1 MLTKEDL
8 QAIGELVRSE
18 VRASEERMT
27 ARISESEERTRPSLM
42 AYIEND
48 VKKEIRQL
56 RTVTRCLLKRW
67 TGWKPKLTD
76 CRIKW
81 IRFRVNSPRR
91 KWLSPAGSVLNKQLV
106 RPAQEFSRS
115 WAGFYFFGT

>member
-27 ARISESEERTRPSLM
+27 ARISESEERTKTSIM

-48 VKKEIRQL
+48 V
-56 RTVTRCLLKRW
+56 TVTRCLLKKW
-67 TGWKPKLTD
+67 TGWKPKSTD

-81 IRFRVNSPRR
+81 IQFRVNSPRR
-91 KWLSPAGSVLNKQLV
+91 KWLSPAGFVLNN
-106 RPAQEFSRS
+106 S
-115 WAGFYFFGT
+115 